1 MNDQAL
7 TEIGAELTKLNFL
20 LEALWA
26 NVALNHGASPDEID
40 VLGAELLRQFSTLP
54 AQSTAARPGPANDT
68 DLRDLAALR
77 LQTFFRRLR
86 ARVETVRD
94 Y

>member
-7 TEIGAELTKLNFL
+7 TDIAAELTKLNFL

-26 NVALNHGASPDEID
+26 NVALNHGASPDD
-40 VLGAELLRQFSTLP
+40 VDALGAELLRQFSTLP
-54 AQSTAARPGPANDT
+54 AQSTAAQPEPANDT
-68 DLRDLAALR
+68 DLRDLAAQR

-86 ARVETVRD
+86 ARVETVQGH
-94 Y
+94 